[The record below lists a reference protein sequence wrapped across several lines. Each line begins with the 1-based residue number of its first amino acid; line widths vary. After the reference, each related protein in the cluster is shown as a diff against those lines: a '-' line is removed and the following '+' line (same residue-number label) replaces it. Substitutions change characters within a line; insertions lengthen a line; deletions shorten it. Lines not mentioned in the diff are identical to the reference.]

1 MACDFARLG
10 EQVIESAEAGAKVI
24 HIDVMDGRF
33 VPNISIG
40 IPVVAAL
47 KPIAEQHDLILD
59 VHLMIVEPE
68 RYLADFASAGA
79 DVLTVHAEASPHL
92 HRTIQAIHD
101 LDVAAGVAL
110 NPATPLS
117 ALEEVLPMLQLALIM
132 SVNPG
137 FGGQSYITS
146 ASRKIS
152 RLAKMIKDC
161 GSQAVIQVD
170 GGIKSHNVAEVAAAG
185 ASLLVSGSGVFTSAT
200 PVATK
205 MNELNQALALGPSRL
220 V

>member
-10 EQVIESAEAGAKVI
+10 EQVIESAEAGARVI

-47 KPIAEQHDLILD
+47 KPIADQYNLILD

-68 RYLADFASAGA
+68 RYLADFATAGA
-79 DVLTVHAEASPHL
+79 DVLTVHVEASPHL
-92 HRTIQAIHD
+92 HRTIQAIHG

-110 NPATPLS
+110 NPGTPLS
-117 ALEEVLPMLQLALIM
+117 SIEEVLPMVDLALIM

-137 FGGQSYITS
+137 FGGQSFIPS
-146 ASRKIS
+146 SLDKVGEAREIIDLSGRDI
-152 RLAKMIKDC
+152 RLEI
-161 GSQAVIQVD
+161 D
-170 GGIKSHNVAEVAAAG
+170 GGIKTNNIAAAAQAG
-185 ASLLVSGSGVFTSAT
+185 ADTFVAGSAIFGSADYAKT
-200 PVATK
+200 IAAMRT
-205 MNELNQALALGPSRL
+205 ELEQAVP
-220 V
+220 